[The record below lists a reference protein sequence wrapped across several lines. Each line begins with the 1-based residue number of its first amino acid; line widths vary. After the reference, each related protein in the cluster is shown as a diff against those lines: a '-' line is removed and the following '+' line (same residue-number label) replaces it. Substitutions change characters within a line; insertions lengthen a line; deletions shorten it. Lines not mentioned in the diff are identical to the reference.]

1 MVDENTASAEA
12 EELEGNEP
20 VAHDVAQSAVAQEAA
35 SASDASEVSDNAE
48 ASEAEGA
55 EAADSVESAE
65 AAGKN
70 ADSADSAD
78 SGAAASGADSS
89 DADADNAEEEDAGTK
104 AVAEFRQSLR
114 TLPGKWYVLHTYSGY
129 ERRVKQNVE
138 ARVATFGLEDKV
150 YQIEVPMEEVEKH
163 TEKGKKLISR
173 VRIPGYVLIRMS
185 NEDEDAFRIVRET
198 EAVTGFVGLQNE
210 PMPLSRKEV
219 VSMMGPMI
227 AQEALR
233 KAGQGEAAAKK
244 RVVEVSFKQGDQV
257 TVTDGPFATMAGV
270 ISEVQPQTQKVT
282 VLVSIFDR
290 DTPVELNFSQVKKV
304 DDEKRG

>member
-48 ASEAEGA
+48 ANEAEAEAEGA
-55 EAADSVESAE
+55 EGADGVQGAE
-65 AAGKN
+65 AAGEN
-70 ADSADSAD
+70 
-78 SGAAASGADSS
+78 
-89 DADADNAEEEDAGTK
+89 ADADNGEEEDAGTK

>member
-48 ASEAEGA
+48 ANEAEAEGA
-55 EAADSVESAE
+55 EAADGVQ
-65 AAGKN
+65 
-70 ADSADSAD
+70 
-78 SGAAASGADSS
+78 GAQATGEN
-89 DADADNAEEEDAGTK
+89 ADADNGEEEDAGTK

>member
-48 ASEAEGA
+48 ASEAEADGAEVADGAQGA
-55 EAADSVESAE
+55 EAAGE
-65 AAGKN
+65 N
-70 ADSADSAD
+70 
-78 SGAAASGADSS
+78 
-89 DADADNAEEEDAGTK
+89 ADADNGEEEDAGTK

-290 DTPVELNFSQVKKV
+290 DTPVELGFSQVKKV

>member
-48 ASEAEGA
+48 AHEAEAEGA
-55 EAADSVESAE
+55 EGADGVQGAE
-65 AAGKN
+65 AAGEN
-70 ADSADSAD
+70 
-78 SGAAASGADSS
+78 
-89 DADADNAEEEDAGTK
+89 ADADNGEEEDAGTK

>member
-48 ASEAEGA
+48 ANEAEADGAEGADGVQGA
-55 EAADSVESAE
+55 EAAGE
-65 AAGKN
+65 N
-70 ADSADSAD
+70 T
-78 SGAAASGADSS
+78 
-89 DADADNAEEEDAGTK
+89 DADNGEEEDAGTK

>member
-35 SASDASEVSDNAE
+35 SASDASEVSDNTEAHEAE
-48 ASEAEGA
+48 ADGAEGA
-55 EAADSVESAE
+55 DGVQGAQ
-65 AAGKN
+65 AAGEN
-70 ADSADSAD
+70 
-78 SGAAASGADSS
+78 
-89 DADADNAEEEDAGTK
+89 ADADNGEEEDAGTK

>member
-48 ASEAEGA
+48 AHEAEAEGA
-55 EAADSVESAE
+55 EGAETGAE
-65 AAGKN
+65 AAGEN
-70 ADSADSAD
+70 
-78 SGAAASGADSS
+78 
-89 DADADNAEEEDAGTK
+89 ADADNGEEEDAGTK

>member
-35 SASDASEVSDNAE
+35 SASDTSEVSDNAE
-48 ASEAEGA
+48 ANEAEAEGEAEGA
-55 EAADSVESAE
+55 EVADGVQGAE
-65 AAGKN
+65 ATGEN
-70 ADSADSAD
+70 
-78 SGAAASGADSS
+78 
-89 DADADNAEEEDAGTK
+89 ADADNGEEEDAGTK

>member
-48 ASEAEGA
+48 AHEAEADGAEGADGVQGA
-55 EAADSVESAE
+55 EAAGE
-65 AAGKN
+65 N
-70 ADSADSAD
+70 
-78 SGAAASGADSS
+78 
-89 DADADNAEEEDAGTK
+89 ADADNGEEEDAGTK

>member
-48 ASEAEGA
+48 ANEAEADGAEDADGVQGA
-55 EAADSVESAE
+55 EAAGE
-65 AAGKN
+65 N
-70 ADSADSAD
+70 
-78 SGAAASGADSS
+78 
-89 DADADNAEEEDAGTK
+89 ADADNGEEEDAGTK

>member
-48 ASEAEGA
+48 AGEAEADGAEGA
-55 EAADSVESAE
+55 ETGAE
-65 AAGKN
+65 ATGEN
-70 ADSADSAD
+70 
-78 SGAAASGADSS
+78 
-89 DADADNAEEEDAGTK
+89 ADADNGEEEDAGTK

>member
-48 ASEAEGA
+48 AHEAEADGAEGA
-55 EAADSVESAE
+55 ETGAE
-65 AAGKN
+65 ATGEN
-70 ADSADSAD
+70 
-78 SGAAASGADSS
+78 
-89 DADADNAEEEDAGTK
+89 ADADNGEEEDAGTK

>member
-20 VAHDVAQSAVAQEAA
+20 VAHDVAQSAVAEEAA

-48 ASEAEGA
+48 ANEAEADGAEGA
-55 EAADSVESAE
+55 ETGAE
-65 AAGKN
+65 ATGEN
-70 ADSADSAD
+70 
-78 SGAAASGADSS
+78 
-89 DADADNAEEEDAGTK
+89 ADADNGEEEDAGTK

>member
-48 ASEAEGA
+48 AHEAEAEGA
-55 EAADSVESAE
+55 EGADGVQGAE
-65 AAGKN
+65 AAGEN
-70 ADSADSAD
+70 
-78 SGAAASGADSS
+78 
-89 DADADNAEEEDAGTK
+89 ADADNGEEEDAGTK

-244 RVVEVSFKQGDQV
+244 RVIEVSFKQGDQV

>member
-48 ASEAEGA
+48 ANEAEAEAEGA
-55 EAADSVESAE
+55 EVADGAQGAE
-65 AAGKN
+65 AAGEN
-70 ADSADSAD
+70 
-78 SGAAASGADSS
+78 
-89 DADADNAEEEDAGTK
+89 ADADNGEEEDAGTK

>member
-48 ASEAEGA
+48 AHEAEAEGA
-55 EAADSVESAE
+55 EGADGVQGAE
-65 AAGKN
+65 AAGEN
-70 ADSADSAD
+70 
-78 SGAAASGADSS
+78 
-89 DADADNAEEEDAGTK
+89 ADADNGEEEDAGTK

-233 KAGQGEAAAKK
+233 KAGQGEVAAKK

>member
-48 ASEAEGA
+48 ANEAEAEGA
-55 EAADSVESAE
+55 EVADGDQGAE
-65 AAGKN
+65 AAGEN
-70 ADSADSAD
+70 
-78 SGAAASGADSS
+78 
-89 DADADNAEEEDAGTK
+89 ADADNGEEEDAGTK

>member
-48 ASEAEGA
+48 AHEAEAEAEGA
-55 EAADSVESAE
+55 EVADGVHGAE
-65 AAGKN
+65 AAGEN
-70 ADSADSAD
+70 
-78 SGAAASGADSS
+78 
-89 DADADNAEEEDAGTK
+89 ADADNGEEEDAGTK

>member
-48 ASEAEGA
+48 AHEAEAEAEGA
-55 EAADSVESAE
+55 EVADGVQGAE
-65 AAGKN
+65 ATGEN
-70 ADSADSAD
+70 
-78 SGAAASGADSS
+78 
-89 DADADNAEEEDAGTK
+89 ADADNGEEEDAGTK

>member
-48 ASEAEGA
+48 ANKAEAEAEAEGA
-55 EAADSVESAE
+55 EVADGVQGAE
-65 AAGKN
+65 AAGEN
-70 ADSADSAD
+70 
-78 SGAAASGADSS
+78 
-89 DADADNAEEEDAGTK
+89 ADADNGEEEDAGTK

-233 KAGQGEAAAKK
+233 KAGQGEVAAKK

>member
-1 MVDENTASAEA
+1 MVDENTASTEA

-48 ASEAEGA
+48 ANEAEADGAEGA
-55 EAADSVESAE
+55 DGVQGAE
-65 AAGKN
+65 ATGEK
-70 ADSADSAD
+70 
-78 SGAAASGADSS
+78 
-89 DADADNAEEEDAGTK
+89 ADADNGEEEDAGTK

>member
-48 ASEAEGA
+48 AHEAEAEGA
-55 EAADSVESAE
+55 EGADGVQGAE
-65 AAGKN
+65 ATGEN
-70 ADSADSAD
+70 
-78 SGAAASGADSS
+78 
-89 DADADNAEEEDAGTK
+89 ADADNGEEEDAGTK

>member
-48 ASEAEGA
+48 AHEAEAEAEGA
-55 EAADSVESAE
+55 EVADGVHGAE
-65 AAGKN
+65 AAGEN
-70 ADSADSAD
+70 
-78 SGAAASGADSS
+78 
-89 DADADNAEEEDAGTK
+89 ADADNDEEEDAGTK

>member
-48 ASEAEGA
+48 ANEAEAEGA
-55 EAADSVESAE
+55 EVADGVQGAE
-65 AAGKN
+65 ADGEN
-70 ADSADSAD
+70 
-78 SGAAASGADSS
+78 
-89 DADADNAEEEDAGTK
+89 ADADNGEEEDAGTK

>member
-35 SASDASEVSDNAE
+35 SASDASEASDNAE
-48 ASEAEGA
+48 ANEAEAEGA
-55 EAADSVESAE
+55 EVADGVQGAE
-65 AAGKN
+65 AAGEN
-70 ADSADSAD
+70 
-78 SGAAASGADSS
+78 
-89 DADADNAEEEDAGTK
+89 ADADNGEEEDAGTK

>member
-35 SASDASEVSDNAE
+35 SASDASEVSDNTE
-48 ASEAEGA
+48 ANEAEAEGA
-55 EAADSVESAE
+55 EVADGVQGAE
-65 AAGKN
+65 AAGEN
-70 ADSADSAD
+70 
-78 SGAAASGADSS
+78 
-89 DADADNAEEEDAGTK
+89 ADADNGEEEDAGTK

>member
-48 ASEAEGA
+48 ANEAEAEGA
-55 EAADSVESAE
+55 EGADGVQGAE
-65 AAGKN
+65 AAGEN
-70 ADSADSAD
+70 
-78 SGAAASGADSS
+78 
-89 DADADNAEEEDAGTK
+89 ADADNGEEEDAGTK

>member
-48 ASEAEGA
+48 ANEAEAEAEADGAEVADGVQGA
-55 EAADSVESAE
+55 EAAGE
-65 AAGKN
+65 N
-70 ADSADSAD
+70 
-78 SGAAASGADSS
+78 
-89 DADADNAEEEDAGTK
+89 ADADNGEEEDAGTK

>member
-48 ASEAEGA
+48 ASEAEAEGAEVADGVQGA
-55 EAADSVESAE
+55 EAAGE
-65 AAGKN
+65 N
-70 ADSADSAD
+70 
-78 SGAAASGADSS
+78 
-89 DADADNAEEEDAGTK
+89 ADADNGEEEDAGTK

-233 KAGQGEAAAKK
+233 KAGQGEVAAKK

>member
-48 ASEAEGA
+48 AHEAEAEAEGA
-55 EAADSVESAE
+55 EAADGVQGAE
-65 AAGKN
+65 AAGEN
-70 ADSADSAD
+70 
-78 SGAAASGADSS
+78 
-89 DADADNAEEEDAGTK
+89 ADADNGEEEDAGTK

>member
-48 ASEAEGA
+48 ANEAEAEGA
-55 EAADSVESAE
+55 EVADGVQGAE
-65 AAGKN
+65 AAGEN
-70 ADSADSAD
+70 
-78 SGAAASGADSS
+78 
-89 DADADNAEEEDAGTK
+89 ADADNGEEEDAGTK

>member
-48 ASEAEGA
+48 AHEAEGA
-55 EAADSVESAE
+55 EVADGVQGAE
-65 AAGKN
+65 AAGEN
-70 ADSADSAD
+70 
-78 SGAAASGADSS
+78 
-89 DADADNAEEEDAGTK
+89 ADADNGEEEDAGTK

>member
-35 SASDASEVSDNAE
+35 SASDASEVSDIAE
-48 ASEAEGA
+48 AHEAEAEADGAEVAETGA
-55 EAADSVESAE
+55 EAAGE
-65 AAGKN
+65 N
-70 ADSADSAD
+70 
-78 SGAAASGADSS
+78 
-89 DADADNAEEEDAGTK
+89 ADADNGEEEDAGTK

>member
-48 ASEAEGA
+48 ANEAEAEGA
-55 EAADSVESAE
+55 EVADGVHGAE
-65 AAGKN
+65 ATGEN
-70 ADSADSAD
+70 
-78 SGAAASGADSS
+78 
-89 DADADNAEEEDAGTK
+89 ADADNGEEEDAGTK

>member
-1 MVDENTASAEA
+1 
-12 EELEGNEP
+12 
-20 VAHDVAQSAVAQEAA
+20 
-35 SASDASEVSDNAE
+35 
-48 ASEAEGA
+48 
-55 EAADSVESAE
+55 
-65 AAGKN
+65 
-70 ADSADSAD
+70 
-78 SGAAASGADSS
+78 
-89 DADADNAEEEDAGTK
+89 
-104 AVAEFRQSLR
+104 
-114 TLPGKWYVLHTYSGY
+114 
-129 ERRVKQNVE
+129 
-138 ARVATFGLEDKV
+138 
-150 YQIEVPMEEVEKH
+150 
-163 TEKGKKLISR
+163 
-173 VRIPGYVLIRMS
+173 MS

>member
-48 ASEAEGA
+48 ANEAEAEGA
-55 EAADSVESAE
+55 EGAETGAE
-65 AAGKN
+65 AAGEN
-70 ADSADSAD
+70 
-78 SGAAASGADSS
+78 
-89 DADADNAEEEDAGTK
+89 ADADNGEEEDAGTK

>member
-20 VAHDVAQSAVAQEAA
+20 VAHDVAQSAVVQEAA

-48 ASEAEGA
+48 AGEAEADGAEGA
-55 EAADSVESAE
+55 ETGAE
-65 AAGKN
+65 ATGEN
-70 ADSADSAD
+70 
-78 SGAAASGADSS
+78 
-89 DADADNAEEEDAGTK
+89 ADADNGEEEDAGTK

>member
-48 ASEAEGA
+48 AHEAEAEAEGA
-55 EAADSVESAE
+55 EVADGVQGAE
-65 AAGKN
+65 AAGEN
-70 ADSADSAD
+70 
-78 SGAAASGADSS
+78 
-89 DADADNAEEEDAGTK
+89 ADADNDEEEDAGTK

>member
-48 ASEAEGA
+48 AHEAEAEGA
-55 EAADSVESAE
+55 EVADGAQGAE
-65 AAGKN
+65 AAGEN
-70 ADSADSAD
+70 
-78 SGAAASGADSS
+78 
-89 DADADNAEEEDAGTK
+89 ADADNGEEEDAGTK

>member
-35 SASDASEVSDNAE
+35 SVSDASEVSDNAE
-48 ASEAEGA
+48 ANEAEAEGA
-55 EAADSVESAE
+55 EVADGVQGAE
-65 AAGKN
+65 AAGEN
-70 ADSADSAD
+70 
-78 SGAAASGADSS
+78 
-89 DADADNAEEEDAGTK
+89 ADADNGEEEDAGTK